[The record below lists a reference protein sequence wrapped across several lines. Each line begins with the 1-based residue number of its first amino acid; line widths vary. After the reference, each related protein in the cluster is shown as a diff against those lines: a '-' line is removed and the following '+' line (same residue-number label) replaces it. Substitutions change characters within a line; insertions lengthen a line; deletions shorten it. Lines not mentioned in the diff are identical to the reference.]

1 MAKIDILFDN
11 KNYNIDEA
19 SLSSASAKLKSHL
32 STVMSGSGS
41 TIDFGGVTYNIDS
54 AKLLS
59 ATNSLISHLGTISG
73 SGYNV
78 ILNGVNYSVDPNKL
92 SGAVAYLHTVLGGL
106 NSGDDNDDGLN
117 EYGFYFGK
125 PYVCVQYDGAEFKM
139 SFTFYEDGSGK
150 YEAYI
155 EGEYV
160 GGEEMPVGIF
170 TYRDHEILMSGD
182 IIGTVNADGT
192 QFTDADGYVYTL
204 ESSSNSCPIR
214 FGEIYT
220 LTRNNAYGNTVK
232 IISVFYED
240 GSCIIE
246 TYIDNVLEIYYN
258 LHLTY
263 NGNEMLYD
271 DEVIMAI
278 NSDGTEVTMVL
289 DGGVLK
295 LESVNEYGFYYD
307 TKYSIYN
314 VTADGVLPKGEI
326 GFYFKENQTVD
337 MYVDGTL
344 AQTLPVTYSD
354 KVITTP
360 AMGATLNVLA
370 DGKELSVPSY
380 KTFKIGSS
388 VVEDSD
394 YTYIWTDVLSEFIGG
409 NCWFVSV
416 NDKSK
421 SSYETITN
429 KPDGYPLALV
439 GTFQDCVNM
448 TTAPVIPSSVVFME
462 DTFYGCTN
470 LTGNVEINCNP
481 TAIEGCFTDTTK
493 PITITG
499 SCSDETKAALA
510 ATANNG
516 NVSYNSLNEYGF
528 YYGVPYVYTTIDE
541 GITFKESYV
550 FFEDGSCKL
559 TVWRSSDGYSNV
571 TDFPAGS
578 VTYTIGEML
587 VQGVVYATIS
597 DDGTQIYRDGKTY
610 SLE

>member
-41 TIDFGGVTYNIDS
+41 TIDFGGIAYNIDS
-54 AKLLS
+54 AKLTT
-59 ATNSLISHLGTISG
+59 AMNTFITHLGTISG

-92 SGAVAYLHTVLGGL
+92 SGAIAELHEVLGGL
-106 NSGDDNDDGLN
+106 NSG
-117 EYGFYFGK
+117 
-125 PYVCVQYDGAEFKM
+125 
-139 SFTFYEDGSGK
+139 
-150 YEAYI
+150 
-155 EGEYV
+155 
-160 GGEEMPVGIF
+160 GG
-170 TYRDHEILMSGD
+170 
-182 IIGTVNADGT
+182 
-192 QFTDADGYVYTL
+192 
-204 ESSSNSCPIR
+204 SNSCPIH
-214 FGEIYT
+214 FGERYT

-246 TYIDNVLEIYYN
+246 TYIDNVLEIYYGN

-314 VTADGVLPKGEI
+314 QTADSVLPQGEI
-326 GFYFKENQTVD
+326 GFYFKENQTAD
-337 MYVDGTL
+337 MYVNDTL

-354 KVITTP
+354 KVITIP
-360 AMGATLNVLA
+360 ALGASVNVLA
-370 DGKELSVPSY
+370 DGKELSVSGY

-388 VVEDSD
+388 VVEFGD
-394 YTYIWTDVLSEFIGG
+394 YKYIFTDVLSEFIGG
-409 NCWFVSV
+409 NCWFVGV

-421 SSYETITN
+421 SSYEAIAN
-429 KPDGYPLALV
+429 MPDGYPLALL
-439 GTFQDCVNM
+439 GTFAECVNM
-448 TTAPVIPSSVVFME
+448 TTAPVIPSSIVFME
-462 DTFYGCTN
+462 DTFYNCVS
-470 LTGNVEINCNP
+470 LTGNVVVNANP
-481 TAIEGCFTDTTK
+481 IAYDKCFYDTEK
-493 PITITG
+493 PIVITG

-510 ATANNG
+510 ATANNS
-516 NVSYNSLNEYGF
+516 NVTYRALNEYGF

-597 DDGTQIYRDGKTY
+597 DDGTQIYRDGRTY